1 MKYGIYLDGLL
12 MEMFDTPDEAY
23 ENAIYAYNASGE
35 FHEVKMTHPLAKTI
49 NELWSEIK
57 DKNKYNIK

>member
-49 NELWSEIK
+49 NEL
-57 DKNKYNIK
+57 